1 MHLKLFHD
9 LSKKTLHKSKLRVL
23 ANCFDAHQYF
33 AFKSRFEAFKTKKSY
48 FLSGMND
55 EEIRLIFLE
64 FIFFRFAV
72 KNKIYPQV
80 SKGEIL
86 NYYDKR
92 KSEIETKNEN
102 IEFIA
107 HQI

>member
-33 AFKSRFEAFKTKKSY
+33 ALKERFEAFKSKKSY
-48 FLSGMND
+48 FLSGMD
-55 EEIRLIFLE
+55 DKEIRLIFLE
-64 FIFFRFAV
+64 FIFFHFAV
-72 KNKIYPQV
+72 KNKIYPEL

-86 NYYDKR
+86 NYYDDR
-92 KSEIETKNEN
+92 KSQIETKNKDLESN
-102 IEFIA
+102 T

>member
-23 ANCFDAHQYF
+23 ANCYDAHEYF
-33 AFKSRFEAFKTKKSY
+33 PFNERFEAFKSKKSY
-48 FLSGMND
+48 FLSGMD
-55 EEIRLIFLE
+55 DKEIRLIFLE
-64 FIFFRFAV
+64 FIFFHFAV
-72 KNKIYPQV
+72 KNKIYPEL

-86 NYYDKR
+86 NYYDDR
-92 KSEIETKNEN
+92 KSQIETKNKDLESN
-102 IEFIA
+102 T

>member
-9 LSKKTLHKSKLRVL
+9 LSKKTLHKSNLRVL
-23 ANCFDAHQYF
+23 ANCYDVHRYF

-48 FLSGMND
+48 FLIGMND

-86 NYYDKR
+86 NYYDRR
-92 KSEIETKNEN
+92 KSQIETKNQD
-102 IEFIA
+102 IESIA
-107 HQI
+107 H

>member
-9 LSKKTLHKSKLRVL
+9 LSKKTLHKSKLSVL
-23 ANCFDAHQYF
+23 ANCFDVHQYF
-33 AFKSRFEAFKTKKSY
+33 AFKERFEAFKTKKSY
-48 FLSGMND
+48 FLSEMDD

-64 FIFFRFAV
+64 FIFFHFAM
-72 KNKIYPQV
+72 KNKIYPKV

-86 NYYDKR
+86 NYYDRR
-92 KSEIETKNEN
+92 KSQIETKNEN

-107 HQI
+107 H

>member
-23 ANCFDAHQYF
+23 ANCFDAHRYF

-48 FLSGMND
+48 FLIGMND

-72 KNKIYPQV
+72 KNKIYPQF

-92 KSEIETKNEN
+92 KSQIETKNQDLES
-102 IEFIA
+102 IA
-107 HQI
+107 H

>member
-1 MHLKLFHD
+1 VHLKLFHD

-23 ANCFDAHQYF
+23 SNCYDAHQYF
-33 AFKSRFEAFKTKKSY
+33 AFKERFESFKTKKSY
-48 FLSGMND
+48 FLTGMDD

>member
-1 MHLKLFHD
+1 MD
-9 LSKKTLHKSKLRVL
+9 
-23 ANCFDAHQYF
+23 
-33 AFKSRFEAFKTKKSY
+33 
-48 FLSGMND
+48 D

-72 KNKIYPQV
+72 KNKIYPEL

-86 NYYDKR
+86 NYYDDR
-92 KSEIETKNEN
+92 KSQIETKNED

-107 HQI
+107 H

>member
-1 MHLKLFHD
+1 M
-9 LSKKTLHKSKLRVL
+9 L
-23 ANCFDAHQYF
+23 ANCYDAHQYF

-48 FLSGMND
+48 FLAGMND

-72 KNKIYPQV
+72 KNKIYPQL

-86 NYYDKR
+86 NYYDRR
-92 KSEIETKNEN
+92 KSQIETKNQD
-102 IEFIA
+102 IESIA
-107 HQI
+107 H

>member
-1 MHLKLFHD
+1 
-9 LSKKTLHKSKLRVL
+9 
-23 ANCFDAHQYF
+23 
-33 AFKSRFEAFKTKKSY
+33 
-48 FLSGMND
+48 MND

-92 KSEIETKNEN
+92 KSEIETKNQDLES
-102 IEFIA
+102 IA
-107 HQI
+107 H

>member
-9 LSKKTLHKSKLRVL
+9 LSKKTLHKSKLKVL
-23 ANCFDAHQYF
+23 ANCYDAHEYF
-33 AFKSRFEAFKTKKSY
+33 PFNERFEAFKSKKSY
-48 FLSGMND
+48 FLSGMDD

-64 FIFFRFAV
+64 FIFFHFAV

-80 SKGEIL
+80 SKGEIF

-92 KSEIETKNEN
+92 KSQIETKNEN

-107 HQI
+107 H

>member
-33 AFKSRFEAFKTKKSY
+33 AFKERFEAFKTKKCY
-48 FLSGMND
+48 FLSGMDD

-64 FIFFRFAV
+64 FIFFHFAV
-72 KNKIYPQV
+72 KNKIYPEL

-86 NYYDKR
+86 NYYDDR
-92 KSEIETKNEN
+92 KSQIETKNKDLESN
-102 IEFIA
+102 T

>member
-9 LSKKTLHKSKLRVL
+9 LSKKTLHKSILRVL
-23 ANCFDAHQYF
+23 ANCYDAHQYF
-33 AFKSRFEAFKTKKSY
+33 AFKERFEAFKTKKSY
-48 FLSGMND
+48 FLSGMD
-55 EEIRLIFLE
+55 DKEIRLIFLE

-72 KNKIYPQV
+72 KNKIYPKL

-86 NYYDKR
+86 NYYDDR
-92 KSEIETKNEN
+92 KSQIETKNEN

-107 HQI
+107 H

>member
-23 ANCFDAHQYF
+23 ANCYDAHQYF

-48 FLSGMND
+48 FLIGMND

-64 FIFFRFAV
+64 FIFFRLAV
-72 KNKIYPQV
+72 KNKIYPNV
-80 SKGEIL
+80 SKDEIL
-86 NYYDKR
+86 NYYDRR
-92 KSEIETKNEN
+92 KSQIETKNQDLES
-102 IEFIA
+102 IA
-107 HQI
+107 H

>member
-1 MHLKLFHD
+1 
-9 LSKKTLHKSKLRVL
+9 VL
-23 ANCFDAHQYF
+23 ANCYDAHQYF
-33 AFKSRFEAFKTKKSY
+33 AFKERFEAFKTKKSY
-48 FLSGMND
+48 FLAGMND